1 MESLCTP
8 AVATAALFTSLLFLD
23 LFRREYTLL
32 PGHAIFGILATLLM
46 AVLCQHNATL
56 TAWGLF
62 VLPFIFLLIGWM
74 TWAIKQQE
82 QPSMPPYPIR
92 PKPARNPCRTCDE
105 QKESTCNGCERPCP
119 ACRCKRPSQCESD
132 SSTA

>member
-8 AVATAALFTSLLFLD
+8 VVATAALFTSLLFLD

-32 PGHAIFGILATLLM
+32 PGHAVFGILATLLM
-46 AVLCQHNATL
+46 AVLCQNNATL

-62 VLPFIFLLIGWM
+62 ALPFVFLLIGWM

-82 QPSMPPYPIR
+82 QPSMPPLSNPPETG
-92 PKPARNPCRTCDE
+92 PKPM
-105 QKESTCNGCERPCP
+105 SYM
-119 ACRCKRPSQCESD
+119 
-132 SSTA
+132 